1 MGYGDL
7 EPLIRKHVQK
17 YDNIYAHAAVAP
29 EMVLQYTASADI
41 GVSYID
47 NPSLN
52 DRFCLPNKLFEY
64 IMAKLP
70 VIVNDAPEMRRVVNE
85 HQIGCV
91 IQGDL
96 TVESC
101 NKALESIS
109 QVDPQIMRRS
119 LKVAS
124 ELYCWENQEK
134 LMIDAYKR
142 YVTTKH

>member
-17 YDNIYAHAAVAP
+17 CDNIYVHAAVAT
-29 EMVLQYTASADI
+29 EMGLQYTASADI

-64 IMAKLP
+64 IMARLP

-85 HQIGCV
+85 HQIGHV
-91 IQGDL
+91 IRRDL
-96 TVESC
+96 TVEAWT
-101 NKALESIS
+101 KALEKIS
-109 QVDPQIMRRS
+109 QVNPQIMRRN
-119 LKVAS
+119 LNKAA

-134 LMIDAYKR
+134 IMVNAYR
-142 YVTTKH
+142 QYVTTEN